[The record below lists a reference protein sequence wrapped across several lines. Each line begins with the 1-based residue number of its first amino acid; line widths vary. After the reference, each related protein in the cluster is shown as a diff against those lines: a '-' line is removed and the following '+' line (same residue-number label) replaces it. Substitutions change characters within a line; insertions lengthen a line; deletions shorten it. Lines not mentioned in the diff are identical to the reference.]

1 MNTCGLAS
9 VKRDLASFKRD
20 KAGNE
25 DNEYMY
31 NLMKIIRMLC
41 INIPNKNTAVVADAD
56 HLAVIGTEDDAVDL
70 SGVPHAIYE
79 VLRSV
84 EAP

>member
-1 MNTCGLAS
+1 MPHE
-9 VKRDLASFKRD
+9 
-20 KAGNE
+20 AGNAE
-25 DNEYMY
+25 NENMY
-31 NLMKIIRMLC
+31 NLMGNLRALC
-41 INIPNKNTAVVADAD
+41 IHIPHKNTAVAADAD

-70 SGVPHAIYE
+70 SGVAHAIYE